1 MTLTAFTV
9 RDRVVIAVALGF
21 SGLAGAAS
29 LAGWGST
36 FAFFASAIALAGVAA
51 LVGRSVDALASRLGP
66 AKTGI
71 VQSAVGNLPE
81 LFVCIFALQAGLF
94 TVVQSAIVGSVLA
107 NVLLVLGAAFIV
119 GGVRHGSQRFDA
131 YEARRIGI
139 LLLLA
144 VSVLAFPTLTD
155 ALHTPADG
163 HEREFSIV
171 VAIAL
176 MALFLLAMLASIRS
190 SAKTQGE
197 SQPGPMRSGEAQA
210 AIGHAE
216 GPAAWPF
223 GLGLV
228 MLLVAG
234 TLAAFVSDWFVDA
247 LTPTMDSLGIPEA
260 FAGLVIVAIAG
271 NAVENFVGISLAAR
285 NQPDFA
291 LQVTL
296 QSPLQVVMFVAPV
309 LVLAAPLVGAAA
321 FTLVLSPLLV
331 CSLLLA
337 AIIAM
342 FIMYDGESN
351 WLEGAMLVTL
361 YAAIAA
367 AFWWG

>member
-1 MTLTAFTV
+1 MTAFTG
-9 RDRVVIAVALGF
+9 RDRVIIALAVVFAA
-21 SGLAGAAS
+21 LAGAATFG
-29 LAGWGST
+29 GWGST
-36 FAFFASAIALAGVAA
+36 FAFVASAVALAGVAA
-51 LVGRSVDALASRLGP
+51 LVGRSVDALAGRLGP

-81 LFVCIFALQAGLF
+81 LFVCIFALQAGLL
-94 TVVQSAIVGSVLA
+94 TVVQAAIVGSVLS
-107 NVLLVLGAAFIV
+107 NVLLVLGAAFLV
-119 GGVRHGSQRFDA
+119 GGLRHGSQRFDA
-131 YEARRIGI
+131 FDARRIGV

-144 VSVLAFPTLTD
+144 VSALAFPTLTD
-155 ALHTPADG
+155 SLHTPADG
-163 HEREFSIV
+163 HEREFSV
-171 VAIAL
+171 FVSIAL
-176 MALFLLAMLASIRS
+176 LTLFLVSVIASIRS
-190 SAKTQGE
+190 TSRPQVPA
-197 SQPGPMRSGEAQA
+197 QPGPVRSGQAQQVISESEGPKPWPF
-210 AIGHAE
+210 AIGLIMLVVS
-216 GPAAWPF
+216 
-223 GLGLV
+223 GL
-228 MLLVAG
+228 
-234 TLAAFVSDWFVDA
+234 LAALVSDWFVDA
-247 LTPTMDSLGIPEA
+247 LTPTMNTLGIPEA

-285 NQPDFA
+285 NRPDFA

-309 LVLAAPLVGAAA
+309 LVLIAPLVGAAG

-331 CSLLLA
+331 ACLLLS

-361 YAAIAA
+361 YAVIAA

>member
-1 MTLTAFTV
+1 MTRNVFTGKDLVVVSGAVGFSALAGIATFTGLGSTLT
-9 RDRVVIAVALGF
+9 
-21 SGLAGAAS
+21 
-29 LAGWGST
+29 
-36 FAFFASAIALAGVAA
+36 FFASAIALAGVAA
-51 LVGRSVDALASRLGP
+51 LVGRSVDSLAGRLGP

-81 LFVCIFALQAGLF
+81 LFVCIFALQAGLI
-94 TVVQSAIVGSVLA
+94 TVVQAAIVGSVLS
-107 NVLLVLGAAFIV
+107 NVLLVLGVAFIV
-119 GGVRHGSQRFDA
+119 GGLRHGSQRFDPFD
-131 YEARRIGI
+131 ARRIGM

-171 VAIAL
+171 VSIAL
-176 MALFLLAMLASIRS
+176 LALFLLSVLVAIRS
-190 SAKTQGE
+190 SNREQVPAQPSPVRSAATQEVVG
-197 SQPGPMRSGEAQA
+197 Q
-210 AIGHAE
+210 AE
-216 GPAAWPF
+216 GSSAWPF
-223 GLGLV
+223 SVGLV
-228 MLLVAG
+228 MLIAAG
-234 TLAAFVSDWFVDA
+234 LMAAVVSDWFVDA
-247 LTPTMDSLGIPEA
+247 LTPTMDALGIPEA

-285 NQPDFA
+285 NRPDFA
-291 LQVTL
+291 MQVTL

-309 LVLAAPLVGAAA
+309 LVLAAPLVGAAT

-331 CSLLLA
+331 ACLLFA
-337 AIIAM
+337 AVIAM

-361 YAAIAA
+361 YGVIAA

>member
-1 MTLTAFTV
+1 MLLAAFSV
-9 RDRVVIAVALGF
+9 RDRVTVAAALGF
-21 SGLAGAAS
+21 AGLAGAAT
-29 LAGWGST
+29 LGGWGST
-36 FAFFASAIALAGVAA
+36 AAFFLSAVALAGVAS
-51 LVGRSVDALASRLGP
+51 LIGRSVDSLAGRLGP

-71 VQSAVGNLPE
+71 IQSAVGNLPE

-94 TVVQSAIVGSVLA
+94 TVVQAAIVGSVLS

-119 GGVRHGSQRFDA
+119 GGLRHGSQRFDA
-131 YEARRIGI
+131 FEARRIGV

-144 VSVLAFPTLTD
+144 VSALAFPTLTD

-163 HEREFSIV
+163 HEREFSVV

-176 MALFLLAMLASIRS
+176 LVLFTVAVLASIRS
-190 SAKTQGE
+190 A
-197 SQPGPMRSGEAQA
+197 SQPADGSQASPVRSGHAQEMIA
-210 AIGHAE
+210 SAD
-216 GPAAWPF
+216 GPSAWPF
-223 GLGLV
+223 GVGLAV
-228 MLLVAG
+228 LVLSG
-234 TLAAFVSDWFVDA
+234 VIAAFVSDWFVDS
-247 LTPTMDSLGIPEA
+247 LTPTMDALGIPEA

-285 NQPDFA
+285 NRPDFA

-331 CSLLLA
+331 ACLLLA
-337 AIIAM
+337 VIIAM

-361 YAAIAA
+361 YVVIAA